1 MASGLQKTL
10 GLTHAT
16 AMVVG
21 TIIGASIFV
30 QPSEITRQMPTVSG
44 ILLVWIGAGLLTICG
59 ALACAELASAFPRTG
74 GVYVYLTESYS
85 PAAGFLWG
93 WAMFWSMHTG
103 IIAAIAMVFARYAA
117 VFVPMGDWGLR
128 LTAVVLILLLS
139 AINII
144 GVKHGGRVQTMFTAA
159 KVAAIVVMI
168 GAGAWLTWGQPL
180 PPAPVEAG
188 EATLN
193 GFALAMVAGL
203 FAYGGWHMVTFTAG
217 ETRDAATTIPR
228 ALMIGCVIVTAC
240 YAGLNAIYLKVLPL
254 DVLRAS
260 TRVAADAADVLLGS
274 GGAGAIA
281 ALVMVS
287 TFGAVNGIILTG
299 PRVYYS
305 MAQDGL
311 LFKWLGDTH
320 PRFQTPHRALVLQA
334 LWASILTLTD
344 TYRALFTRVIYTEWI
359 FFALMVAG
367 LFILRRRKDYAPAYR
382 IWGYPTI
389 PALFVVAS
397 LTIVAIQ
404 IANDPLNSGIGL
416 GLVLLGVP
424 VYRLWVHKG
433 ATVGSPGQPPA
444 RAEP

>member
-1 MASGLQKTL
+1 MLQRSL
-10 GLTHAT
+10 GVSHAT

-30 QPSEITRQMPTVSG
+30 QPSEITRQMPTVGG
-44 ILLVWIGAGLLTICG
+44 ILLVWVGAGLLTICG

-74 GVYVYLTESYS
+74 GVYVYLTETYS

-117 VFVPMGDWGLR
+117 VFIPMSDTGLR
-128 LTAVVLILLLS
+128 LTAVGLILVLS
-139 AINII
+139 VVNIF
-144 GVKHGGRVQTMFTAA
+144 GVKHGGRVQTIFTAA
-159 KVAAIVVMI
+159 KVTAIVLMI
-168 GAGAWLTWGQPL
+168 IAGTWLTWGQPM
-180 PPAPVEAG
+180 PAVPEVTTG
-188 EATLN
+188 ATFN

-228 ALMIGCVIVTAC
+228 ALVFGTLIVTVC
-240 YAGLNAIYLKVLPL
+240 YAGLNAIYLRVLPL
-254 DVLRAS
+254 ETLRAS
-260 TRVAADAADVLLGS
+260 TRVAADAADALLGS
-274 GGAGAIA
+274 GGAGAMA
-281 ALVMVS
+281 VLVMVS

-311 LFKWLGDTH
+311 LFRWFGETH

-334 LWASILTLTD
+334 VWASLLTLTD

-359 FFALMVAG
+359 FFALMVGG
-367 LFILRRRKDYAPAYR
+367 LFVLRRRAGYTPTYR
-382 IWGYPTI
+382 IWGYPVI
-389 PALFVVAS
+389 PALFVIAS
-397 LTIVAIQ
+397 LTIVAVQ
-404 IANDPLNSGIGL
+404 IASDPGNSAIGL
-416 GLVLLGVP
+416 GMVLLGWP
-424 VYRLWVHKG
+424 VYRLWVRK
-433 ATVGSPGQPPA
+433 
-444 RAEP
+444 

>member
-1 MASGLQKTL
+1 MLQKSL

-30 QPSEITRQMPTVSG
+30 QPSEITRQMPTVGG
-44 ILLVWIGAGLLTICG
+44 ILMVWVGAGLLTICG

-117 VFVPMGDWGLR
+117 VFVPMSDWGLR
-128 LTAVVLILLLS
+128 LTAVGLILLLS
-139 AINII
+139 AINIV
-144 GVKHGGRVQTMFTAA
+144 GVRHGGRVQTIFTSA
-159 KVAAIVVMI
+159 KLAAIVLMI
-168 GAGAWLTWGQPL
+168 GAGAWLTWGEPI
-180 PPAPVEAG
+180 PAAPAA
-188 EATLN
+188 ATATTMK

-217 ETRDAATTIPR
+217 ETRNAATTIPR
-228 ALMIGCVIVTAC
+228 ALAIGTLIVTAC
-240 YAGLNAIYLKVLPL
+240 YAGLNAIYLRVLPL
-254 DVLRAS
+254 DALRAS
-260 TRVAADAADVLLGS
+260 TRVAADAADALLGS
-274 GGAGAIA
+274 GGAGAMA
-281 ALVMVS
+281 VLVMVS

-311 LFKWLGDTH
+311 LFKWLGQTH
-320 PRFQTPHRALVLQA
+320 ATFHTPHRALLLQA
-334 LWASILTLTD
+334 AWASILTLTD

-359 FFALMVAG
+359 FFALMVGG
-367 LFILRRRKDYAPAYR
+367 LFVLRRRAGYAPAYR
-382 IWGYPTI
+382 IWGYPVV
-389 PALFVVAS
+389 PAIFVVAS
-397 LTIVAIQ
+397 LTIVAFQ
-404 IANDPLNSGIGL
+404 IADDPANSAIGL
-416 GLVLLGVP
+416 GLVLIGWP
-424 VYRLWVHKG
+424 VYRLWVRK
-433 ATVGSPGQPPA
+433 
-444 RAEP
+444 

>member
-1 MASGLQKTL
+1 MLQKSL
-10 GLTHAT
+10 GLSHAT

-30 QPSEITRQMPTVSG
+30 QPSEITRQLPTVSG
-44 ILLVWIGAGLLTICG
+44 ILMVWIAAGFLTICG

-103 IIAAIAMVFARYAA
+103 IIAAIAMVFARYAS
-117 VFVPMGDWGLR
+117 VFVPMSDWGLR
-128 LTAVVLILLLS
+128 LTAVGLILLLS
-139 AINII
+139 AINIV
-144 GVKHGGRVQTMFTAA
+144 GVKHGGRLQTMFTAA
-159 KVAAIVVMI
+159 KVTAILAMI
-168 GAGAWLTWGQPL
+168 LAGAWLTWGQPL
-180 PPAPVEAG
+180 PPAPAETTG
-188 EATLN
+188 ATLN

-217 ETRDAATTIPR
+217 ETRDAAKTIPR
-228 ALMIGCVIVTAC
+228 ALMIGTLIVTVC
-240 YAGLNAIYLKVLPL
+240 YAGLNAIYLRVLPL
-254 DVLRAS
+254 DELRAS
-260 TRVAADAADVLLGS
+260 TRVAADAADALLGS

-281 ALVMVS
+281 LLVMVS

-311 LFKWLGDTH
+311 LFKWLGETH
-320 PRFQTPHRALVLQA
+320 PTFHTPHRALLLQA
-334 LWASILTLTD
+334 AWASILTMTD

-367 LFILRRRKDYAPAYR
+367 LFVLRRRRDYAPAYR
-382 IWGYPTI
+382 IWGYPVI
-389 PALFVVAS
+389 PAVFVVTS
-397 LTIVAIQ
+397 LVIVAIQ
-404 IANDPLNSGIGL
+404 VANEPFNSAIGL
-416 GLVLLGVP
+416 GMVLIGWP
-424 VYRLWVHKG
+424 VYRFWV
-433 ATVGSPGQPPA
+433 
-444 RAEP
+444 RR

>member
-1 MASGLQKTL
+1 MCWRAEVLTGTDKLQRSL
-10 GLTHAT
+10 GLSHAT

-30 QPSEITRQMPTVSG
+30 QPSEITRQMPTVGG
-44 ILLVWIGAGLLTICG
+44 ILMVWVGAGLLTICG

-117 VFVPMGDWGLR
+117 VFVPMSDWGLR
-128 LTAVVLILLLS
+128 LTAVGLVLLLS
-139 AINII
+139 AINIV
-144 GVKHGGRVQTMFTAA
+144 GVRHGGRVQTMFTAA
-159 KVAAIVVMI
+159 KVGAIVLMI
-168 GAGAWLTWGQPL
+168 GAGAWLTWGQPI
-180 PPAPVEAG
+180 PAASV
-188 EATLN
+188 ATTETTFK

-217 ETRDAATTIPR
+217 ETRDAPRTIPR
-228 ALMIGCVIVTAC
+228 ALIIGTLIVTAC
-240 YAGLNAIYLKVLPL
+240 YAGLNAIYLRVLPL
-254 DVLRAS
+254 DALRAS
-260 TRVAADAADVLLGS
+260 TRVAADAADALLGS
-274 GGAGAIA
+274 GGAGAMA
-281 ALVMVS
+281 VLVMIS

-311 LFKWLGDTH
+311 LFRWLGQTH
-320 PRFQTPHRALVLQA
+320 PTFHTPHRALLLQA
-334 LWASILTLTD
+334 GWASILTLTD

-367 LFILRRRKDYAPAYR
+367 LFVLRRRQDYAPVYR
-382 IWGYPTI
+382 MWGYPVV
-389 PALFVVAS
+389 PAVFVIAS
-397 LTIVAIQ
+397 LTIVAFQ
-404 IANDPLNSGIGL
+404 IADDPANSAIGL
-416 GLVLLGVP
+416 GLVLIGWP
-424 VYRLWVHKG
+424 VYRLWVRR
-433 ATVGSPGQPPA
+433 T
-444 RAEP
+444 

>member
-1 MASGLQKTL
+1 MLQKSL

-30 QPSEITRQMPTVSG
+30 QPSEITRQMPTVGG
-44 ILLVWIGAGLLTICG
+44 ILMVWVGAGLLTICG

-117 VFVPMGDWGLR
+117 VFVPMSDWGLR
-128 LTAVVLILLLS
+128 ITAVVLIVLLS
-139 AINII
+139 AINIV
-144 GVKHGGRVQTMFTAA
+144 GVRHGGRVQTIFTSA
-159 KVAAIVVMI
+159 KLAAIVLMI
-168 GAGAWLTWGQPL
+168 GAGAWLTWGEPM
-180 PPAPVEAG
+180 PAAPAV
-188 EATLN
+188 ATPATMK

-217 ETRDAATTIPR
+217 ETRNAATTIPK
-228 ALMIGCVIVTAC
+228 ALAIGTLIVTAC
-240 YAGLNAIYLKVLPL
+240 YAGLNAIYLRVLPL

-260 TRVAADAADVLLGS
+260 TRVAADAADALLGS
-274 GGAGAIA
+274 GGAGAMA
-281 ALVMVS
+281 VLVMIS

-311 LFKWLGDTH
+311 LFKWLGQTH
-320 PRFQTPHRALVLQA
+320 STFHTPHRALLLQA
-334 LWASILTLTD
+334 GWASILTLTD

-359 FFALMVAG
+359 FFALMVGG
-367 LFILRRRKDYAPAYR
+367 LFVLRRRAGYAPAYR
-382 IWGYPTI
+382 IWGYPI
-389 PALFVVAS
+389 VPAVFVVTS
-397 LTIVAIQ
+397 LTIVAFQ
-404 IANDPLNSGIGL
+404 IADDPANSAIGL
-416 GLVLLGVP
+416 GLVLIGWP
-424 VYRLWVHKG
+424 VYRLWVR
-433 ATVGSPGQPPA
+433 T
-444 RAEP
+444 